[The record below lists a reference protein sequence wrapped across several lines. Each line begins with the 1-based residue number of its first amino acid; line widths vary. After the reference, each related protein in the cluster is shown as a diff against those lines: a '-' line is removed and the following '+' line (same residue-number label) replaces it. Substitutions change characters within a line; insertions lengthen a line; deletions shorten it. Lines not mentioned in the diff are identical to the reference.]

1 MLLQSLQISL
11 RYFIEVSYHG
21 LAYHG
26 WQIQPNAHTV
36 QAELQSALQQ
46 LTGQSIDVVGSGRTD
61 TGVHAKQQFCHLD
74 LQAVKDPAGFL
85 HKLNG
90 ILPSDI
96 AVKGIWRVADDAHA
110 RFDATKRS
118 YEYVICSQKDPF
130 LKDQSYYLSR
140 LPDYQLM
147 NEACDIML
155 QVNNFQCFS
164 RVKTGVNNF
173 ECELSTAKW
182 VPDNDLLVFYVSA
195 NRFLRGM
202 VRAMVGTLLQVGLG
216 KIDMQYFRQVL
227 TSKDRKLA
235 GPSVPPQGLFLTGV
249 QYPKSFLKNI

>member
-1 MLLQSLQISL
+1 M

-21 LAYHG
+21 QAYHG

-36 QAELQSALQQ
+36 QAELQGALRQ
-46 LTGQSIDVVGSGRTD
+46 LTGLSTEVVGSGRTD

-74 LQAVKDPAGFL
+74 LDTLEDKSTFI

-96 AVKGIWRVADDAHA
+96 AVKNIWRVADEAHA
-110 RFDATKRS
+110 RFDAIQRC
-118 YEYVICSQKDPF
+118 YQYVICFQKNPF
-130 LKDQSYYLSR
+130 LKDQCYYLSR
-140 LPDYQLM
+140 PPDHQLM
-147 NEACDIML
+147 NKACEIIIAEH
-155 QVNNFQCFS
+155 NFQCFS
-164 RVKTGVNNF
+164 RVKTSVNNF
-173 ECELSTAKW
+173 DCEISEAKW
-182 VPDNDLLVFYVSA
+182 VLDNDLLVFYVSA

-216 KIDMQYFRQVL
+216 KIDLPYLRHVL
-227 TSKDRKLA
+227 TSRDRKLA

-249 QYPKSFLKNI
+249 QYPKSFLKSI